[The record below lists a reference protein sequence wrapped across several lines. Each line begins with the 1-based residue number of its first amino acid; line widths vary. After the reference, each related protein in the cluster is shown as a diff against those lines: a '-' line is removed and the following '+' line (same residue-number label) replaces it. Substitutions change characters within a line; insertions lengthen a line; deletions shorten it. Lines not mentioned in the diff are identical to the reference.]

1 MARARSRTSPKCRA
15 WKARRSCSKTCSS
28 SSRRV
33 TSTARSRVA
42 CDPPESVRSSR
53 RSSRPPA
60 SSCRRTPSAT
70 FPPTCGDPARVR
82 LTGDRVPRHPPVLL
96 GGLVD
101 DGRRRPGDPRV
112 AHGPI
117 RGWAAGRPGKEADP
131 EERTP
136 RDRPV
141 RDALERRRGQA
152 IRFSGRIWVGRRIG
166 GRLNAFNKQ
175 LPDTIVLLSNS
186 LRAGSSFL
194 QSVELV
200 SRESPAPM
208 GPEMGRVVR
217 EVNLGLG
224 MEEALANMVRRIKS
238 DDLDLMVTA
247 IGVQQQV
254 GGNLA
259 EILDTIAFT
268 IRERVRI
275 KGEIRTLTAQG
286 RYSGYL
292 VAFLPVGI
300 AVTLNFINPEF
311 MQPLFTETLGRILLG
326 TGLVMMFIGFTA
338 IRRIT
343 DIKV

>member
-1 MARARSRTSPKCRA
+1 MIPLEYVLTATAFIGVLLFFWGISSMMGGAGAETLESRMHRYAGGAQVQAQEKKAAKKERREIDPFATLSSDVADKRFASRVQRDLARADLRL
-15 WKARRSCSKTCSS
+15 
-28 SSRRV
+28 
-33 TSTARSRVA
+33 RVA
-42 CDPPESVRSSR
+42 EYYYLRVGLALGLCAILFLLRDPL
-53 RSSRPPA
+53 
-60 SSCRRTPSAT
+60 SALVGAVLGY
-70 FPPTCGDPARVR
+70 F
-82 LTGDRVPRHPPVLL
+82 VP
-96 GGLVD
+96 
-101 DGRRRPGDPRV
+101 
-112 AHGPI
+112 
-117 RGWAAGRPGKEADP
+117 
-131 EERTP
+131 
-136 RDRPV
+136 
-141 RDALERRRGQA
+141 
-152 IRFSGRIWVGRRIG
+152 RIWVGRRIG

-194 QSVELV
+194 QSIELV
-200 SRESPAPM
+200 SRETPAPM
-208 GPEMGRVVR
+208 GSEMGRVVR

-292 VAFLPVGI
+292 VAFLPIGI
-300 AVTLNFINPEF
+300 MITLNFINPEF
-311 MQPLFTETLGRILLG
+311 MQPLFTELIGQALLALGAI
-326 TGLVMMFIGFTA
+326 MMAVGFFA
-338 IRRIT
+338 IRKIT

>member
-1 MARARSRTSPKCRA
+1 LIPLEYVLTATAFLGVLLFFWGISSMMGGAGPETLESRMHRYAGGAQIQAQEKKAAKKERREVDPFATLSSDVADKRFASRVQRDLARADLRL
-15 WKARRSCSKTCSS
+15 
-28 SSRRV
+28 
-33 TSTARSRVA
+33 RVA
-42 CDPPESVRSSR
+42 EYYYLRVGLAVGLAAVLFLLRDPL
-53 RSSRPPA
+53 
-60 SSCRRTPSAT
+60 SALV
-70 FPPTCGDPARVR
+70 GA
-82 LTGDRVPRHPPVLL
+82 LL
-96 GGLVD
+96 GYFV
-101 DGRRRPGDPRV
+101 P
-112 AHGPI
+112 
-117 RGWAAGRPGKEADP
+117 
-131 EERTP
+131 
-136 RDRPV
+136 
-141 RDALERRRGQA
+141 
-152 IRFSGRIWVGRRIG
+152 RIWVGRRIS

-175 LPDTIVLLSNS
+175 LPDTITLLSNS

-224 MEEALANMVRRIKS
+224 MDEALANMVRRIKS

-292 VAFLPVGI
+292 VAFLPIGI
-300 AVTLNFINPEF
+300 MITLNFINPEF
-311 MQPLFTETLGRILLG
+311 MQPLFTELIGQALLALGAI
-326 TGLVMMFIGFTA
+326 MMAIGFFA
-338 IRRIT
+338 IRKIT

>member
-1 MARARSRTSPKCRA
+1 VIGLEYIIPATAFIGVLLFFWGIASMMGGGSPDSLEARMSRYAGGPQVQATEKKEDRKRSRRDVDPFATLSSDVADKRFASRVQRDLARADLRL
-15 WKARRSCSKTCSS
+15 
-28 SSRRV
+28 RV
-33 TSTARSRVA
+33 G
-42 CDPPESVRSSR
+42 EYYYI
-53 RSSRPPA
+53 
-60 SSCRRTPSAT
+60 
-70 FPPTCGDPARVR
+70 R
-82 LTGDRVPRHPPVLL
+82 LGLMLGLAAVLL
-96 GGLVD
+96 VL
-101 DGRRRPGDPRV
+101 RDPLS
-112 AHGPI
+112 
-117 RGWAAGRPGKEADP
+117 AAVG
-131 EERTP
+131 
-136 RDRPV
+136 
-141 RDALERRRGQA
+141 ALLGY
-152 IRFSGRIWVGRRIG
+152 FVPRIWVSRRIS

-175 LPDTIVLLSNS
+175 LPDTITLLSNS

-194 QSVELV
+194 QSIELV
-200 SRESPAPM
+200 SREAPAPM

-292 VAFLPVGI
+292 VAFLPIAI

-311 MQPLFTETLGRILLG
+311 MQPLFTETLGRILLAVGG
-326 TGLVMMFIGFTA
+326 TMMAIGFFA
-338 IRRIT
+338 IRKIT